1 MKKKILKKA
10 DKMINM
16 ITSLEEYKCYKKA
29 YHKLEKNEGVKK
41 LLDEKRRLQQNIINL
56 EHFNKERAKQEY
68 EKKLLLIEKKLK
80 KNPLYQEYKRC
91 HEELDDIAQE
101 IIQIIENNI
110 NTF

>member
-1 MKKKILKKA
+1 
-10 DKMINM
+10 
-16 ITSLEEYKCYKKA
+16 
-29 YHKLEKNEGVKK
+29 
-41 LLDEKRRLQQNIINL
+41 
-56 EHFNKERAKQEY
+56 
-68 EKKLLLIEKKLK
+68 LIEKKLK